1 MAVSPSDSA
10 LVSSAPQTA
19 SCPGGARARSYRER
33 TGRRALG
40 SYARQRVYRDVPQA
54 FGLRRRVAEGDR
66 TAIGKAGRHWQPPGG
81 DLQLGLETGWQPVY
95 VIKPRRG
102 EPAYR
107 VRRSAG
113 KPGCVP
119 EQVQRCSSGLPSW
132 QRLSYL
138 GVVLELSD
146 NDVLAPLSGDGV
158 RDRTGSRTPHDGDQ
172 HSLGVADNEA
182 GISTL
187 LKPEDLTT
195 ARVQHRPRLDPPR
208 NIRQNT
214 SQSAQSSLKQPRH
227 PQRFAP
233 PAKRCRATS
242 PASSAPRPRA
252 PATRKTPRARSPRT
266 SRLR

>member
-66 TAIGKAGRHWQPPGG
+66 TAIGKAGRDWQPPGG

-113 KPGCVP
+113 KPGCVH

-146 NDVLAPLSGDGV
+146 NDVLVPLSGDGV
-158 RDRTGSRTPHDGDQ
+158 RGSRRQPD
-172 HSLGVADNEA
+172 A
-182 GISTL
+182 
-187 LKPEDLTT
+187 
-195 ARVQHRPRLDPPR
+195 PRR
-208 NIRQNT
+208 R
-214 SQSAQSSLKQPRH
+214 SAQL
-227 PQRFAP
+227 
-233 PAKRCRATS
+233 RCRGRRSRDLHPPQARRPHNGPSAASTS
-242 PASSAPRPRA
+242 SRPTAEHPAEHE
-252 PATRKTPRARSPRT
+252 PAGPE
-266 SRLR
+266 